1 MSWWDTS
8 RGRTLGDG
16 PADHFRAALRSFA
29 ERRKPTLPELLA
41 AASEALGTPG
51 LVATREGGADI
62 KAATGPAD
70 VDLVATLKQAF
81 EGMEKEYRT
90 YLDREPKRE
99 EILETMDFILGY
111 KPERFLSGTEGME
124 ILEILDSVAP

>member
-16 PADHFRAALRSFA
+16 PADLFRAALRSFA

-41 AASEALGTPG
+41 AAGEALGTPG
-51 LVATREGGADI
+51 LVATREGGPAV
-62 KAATGPAD
+62 KAAEGPAD
-70 VDLVATLKQAF
+70 AHLVAALRKAF
-81 EGMEKEYRT
+81 EEIGNEYRT
-90 YLDREPKRE
+90 YLDREPKQE

-111 KPERFLSGTEGME
+111 KPERFLADAEG
-124 ILEILDSVAP
+124 LEILAIETAS

>member
-16 PADHFRAALRSFA
+16 PADLFRAALRSFA

-41 AASEALGTPG
+41 AAGEALGTPG
-51 LVATREGGADI
+51 LVATREGGPDI
-62 KAATGPAD
+62 KAAQGPAD
-70 VDLVATLKQAF
+70 ADLVATLRQAF
-81 EGMEKEYRT
+81 EGIGNEYRT

-111 KPERFLSGTEGME
+111 KPERFLSDVEG
-124 ILEILDSVAP
+124 LEILAIEPGT